1 MKRADLTRLHASSV
15 LAVALATGFLL
26 PSIAQA
32 RTTHS
37 DSARIAARQVN
48 VTFKGDVSATAQRSV
63 FARAGLVRLH
73 TTGNPLSSVG
83 RAVSAQAARRAL
95 AALHREPQVSYAGR
109 DHVAQ
114 ATLTPNDLYFPTLS
128 WAWANGNFPAAWN
141 LTSGSASVI
150 VAVVDTGVQADNP
163 DLQGSVLPGYNFVAG
178 NTDTTDDFGHGTE
191 VAGTIAAHGNNV
203 IGVAGACWSCQ
214 ILPVKVLDSTGHGTV
229 SNIESGIRWAADH
242 GANIINVS
250 IGETADD
257 PTLRAAVS
265 YAVGRGALVVIAAG
279 NSASTDPGMG
289 PTGGYP
295 AFYASQIAGAISVGA
310 LDNNDVLYDFSDYGA
325 WVEVAA
331 AGCDMSTTNSGGYTA
346 GGVCGTSIASPQVA
360 GLAALLLSVTPGL
373 TPGQIE
379 TKIEA
384 TANPQ
389 KPVLRSLTLSCGGPC
404 TAFGRIDAQA
414 LFVPA
419 NTSLPTLAGTSD
431 VGQTLTASPGT
442 WSGAGVSTTN
452 IWQRSNDSGVT
463 WTTIALATGTTYTLA
478 TADVGATIR
487 VSVSGSNAVGVTTAS
502 SAATPVVAGSAAT
515 ITNVKLSGI
524 AQEGELLRVSA
535 TVGGT
540 NPVRT
545 YTWARFSGV
554 WTTIAGAVSPSYMP
568 TAVDVGLTLKATMSV
583 SNGSGSGSGSAVS
596 GVVQAA
602 AVVVPPVVPPAPPV
616 SGDGGGGGGGVG
628 GAQPDL
634 TLEIT
639 TDAPPTL
646 NGNVTY
652 RLKVWAKIGN
662 GATGDAT
669 STFTLPDQVLITSV
683 YVGHGPGCTQVGQV
697 LDCNLDWVNPG
708 EPVTVIVQGTVTKPG
723 TLTATATVWAM
734 GELNTTDNDATLA
747 QNVADPS
754 APPPPTTPK
763 ETQGVTS
770 KGSTPAL
777 YSSRRYKQLTPGATL
792 SLAANVARSLAA
804 KGLPGA
810 TVHYQWQYAGASHR
824 FANLTT
830 QTRASLTLTASL
842 VGKQVRVLLSVRSE
856 TGMMTVTS
864 QASAAI
870 RSH

>member
-15 LAVALATGFLL
+15 LAVAIAIGFLL

-37 DSARIAARQVN
+37 SSARIAARQVN
-48 VTFKGDVSATAQRSV
+48 VTFKGDVSAAAQQSV

-73 TTGNPLSSVG
+73 TTSNPLSFVG

-95 AALHREPQVSYAGR
+95 AALRREPQVSYAGR

-114 ATLTPNDLYFPTLS
+114 AMLTPNDLYFPTIS
-128 WAWANGNFPAAWN
+128 WTWTNANFPAAWN

-150 VAVVDTGVQADNP
+150 VAVVDTGVQANNP

-214 ILPVKVLDSTGHGTV
+214 ILPVKVLDSTGHGTD

-250 IGETADD
+250 IGGTADD

-310 LDNNDVLYDFSDYGA
+310 LDYNDVLYDFSDYGA

-331 AGCDMSTTNSGGYTA
+331 AGCDMSTTNSGGYTV
-346 GGVCGTSIASPQVA
+346 GGVCGTSFASPQVA
-360 GLAALLLSVTPGL
+360 GLAALLLSVTPDL
-373 TPGQIE
+373 TPAQIE

-384 TANPQ
+384 SANTQRPN
-389 KPVLRSLTLSCGGPC
+389 LRSQTLSCGGPC

-419 NTSLPTLAGTSD
+419 NTSLPTLAGTAD

-442 WSGAGVSTTN
+442 WSGAGVSTAN
-452 IWQRSNDSGVT
+452 VWQRSNDSGAT

-478 TADVGATIR
+478 TADVGATVR
-487 VSVSGSNAVGVTTAS
+487 VSVSGSNAVGATTAS

-535 TVGGT
+535 TIGGT
-540 NPVRT
+540 NPART

-554 WTTIAGAVSPSYMP
+554 WTTIAGAVWQSYTP
-568 TAVDVGLTLKATMSV
+568 TAADVGLTLKATMSV
-583 SNGSGSGSGSAVS
+583 SNDSGSGSGSAVS
-596 GVVQAA
+596 DVVQAA
-602 AVVVPPVVPPAPPV
+602 PVVVPPVVPPAPPV
-616 SGDGGGGGGGVG
+616 SGG
-628 GAQPDL
+628 QPDL

-662 GATGDAT
+662 GATGEAT
-669 STFTLPDQVLITSV
+669 STFTLPDQVQVTSV
-683 YVGHGPGCTQVGQV
+683 YVGHGPGCTQAGQV
-697 LDCNLDWVNPG
+697 LACNLDWVNPG

-734 GELNTTDNDATLA
+734 GELNTTDNHATLA

-770 KGSTPAL
+770 RGSTPAL

-804 KGLPGA
+804 EGLPGA
-810 TVHYQWQYAGASHR
+810 TVRYQWQAAGTSHR
-824 FANLTT
+824 FTNLST
-830 QTRASLTLTASL
+830 QTRASLKLTASL
-842 VGKQVRVLLSVRSE
+842 VGKQVRVLLSVRSA